1 MNQLIKVD
9 ADYTSSGVRG
19 HFPSIRFAPGF
30 ITLPFLLNFPLHPFS
45 RAISISCFSSSPPSY
60 SQHEKATIS
69 LCKNEVSDLCHLRL
83 CVLILC
89 TTVVRKGRRN
99 TFSNRRC
106 TDTYLPPPSELLLI
120 ILWTILSARTLIG
133 SANLSASKLAKH
145 LRPCTVEGTAFANLL
160 EKGAMRTAL

>member
-9 ADYTSSGVRG
+9 AESTSSGVRG
-19 HFPSIRFAPGF
+19 HFPSIRFASGF

-45 RAISISCFSSSPPSY
+45 RAISISRFSSSPPSY
-60 SQHEKATIS
+60 LQHEKATIS
-69 LCKNEVSDLCHLRL
+69 LCKKKVSDFGHLRL

-89 TTVVRKGRRN
+89 TTVIIRKGRRS

-120 ILWTILSARTLIG
+120 IL
-133 SANLSASKLAKH
+133 
-145 LRPCTVEGTAFANLL
+145 
-160 EKGAMRTAL
+160 